1 MSSYNFM
8 FIKNILQNW
17 RSNKDVSEQ
26 TKIEEIHHE
35 ENYTIRNAK
44 VQMENDPRRKQ
55 KYWKEWG
62 AK

>member
-1 MSSYNFM
+1 MSLRTSM
-8 FIKNILQNW
+8 EAHVAGKKEQAGE

-26 TKIEEIHHE
+26 TKMEEIHHE

-55 KYWKEWG
+55 KYWKE
-62 AK
+62 